1 MPDDAD
7 LSDERIALD
16 VRMGLAAA
24 AAALAAGPRPRGAC
38 LWCGARLALP
48 QRWCDA
54 ECRDEWQR
62 DRQRSQPSEPTHGA
76 AHAGAHRR

>member
-1 MPDDAD
+1 VPDDAD
-7 LSDERIALD
+7 LSDEHIALD
-16 VRMGLAAA
+16 VRMALAAA
-24 AAALAAGPRPRGAC
+24 AAALATGPRPRGAC

-54 ECRDEWQR
+54 ECRDDW
-62 DRQRSQPSEPTHGA
+62 QRSQPTQPAYGA